1 MQSPQVQSVH
11 AVQQASLSVGIE
23 LLAIRVI
30 TETGCNAV
38 AYTACK
44 HSYSP
49 IWSVYSISSTTEACI
64 FATNLTMIA
73 ELQKS

>member
-11 AVQQASLSVGIE
+11 AVQQASLSAGIQ

-30 TETGCNAV
+30 TETGCDAV

-44 HSYSP
+44 HSYIP
-49 IWSVYSISSTTEACI
+49 H
-64 FATNLTMIA
+64 MICM
-73 ELQKS
+73 QH